1 MLSCSYLANKT
12 NRLIRFFRY
21 VWNMLFYFCEFIG
34 KGTWEPA
41 SRTFL
46 HFRQQLTSS
55 RTFRTGIDVQAEWR
69 RTVLFHFTSLTL
81 ITRKTSLLLI
91 PGVERKWDLLYTC
104 PFTPLSPMPL
114 YTRSPKLWGRGWK
127 SIWKGQQCPQRLNGI
142 QATRV
147 RNKPVLN
154 GMRLRS
160 KSGRSKWFLVL
171 HVHISLTCSLLAIT
185 RVYTGVALNRLRQG
199 RRLFHLYASSWNNS
213 IPSLIFAVTSKTL
226 PPTNTSLTTLNG
238 QVSNH
243 LTCGEKP
250 KHSKET
256 QTVTGR
262 MWKLHAAQH
271 QRSGLNRCCWSC
283 EAASQGVLWSQLKDE
298 AG

>member
-1 MLSCSYLANKT
+1 MRASEQNIFTLSSATHIIENIQDRHWCSGRMKT
-12 NRLIRFFRY
+12 HRSL
-21 VWNMLFYFCEFIG
+21 
-34 KGTWEPA
+34 
-41 SRTFL
+41 SL
-46 HFRQQLTSS
+46 HFLNPHHQKNIPPSDSRGREEVGLTVHMPIYTTVSNALVYTFS
-55 RTFRTGIDVQAEWR
+55 KTLGQGMKIHLKRTTMSTKIEWD
-69 RTVLFHFTSLTL
+69 TSN
-81 ITRKTSLLLI
+81 
-91 PGVERKWDLLYTC
+91 
-104 PFTPLSPMPL
+104 
-114 YTRSPKLWGRGWK
+114 
-127 SIWKGQQCPQRLNGI
+127 Q
-142 QATRV
+142 

-171 HVHISLTCSLLAIT
+171 HVHISLIFSLLAIT
-185 RVYTGVALNRLRQG
+185 RVYTGVALIRLRQG